1 VTDVPRLSVRRALAG
16 IGLAALVGVV
26 VVAGIGRLAGFEDLR
41 RTVREGNHAWLALC
55 AAAQV
60 LVFGGYAGVYRH
72 AVRFPHGP
80 RISIGLSLRVVLAS
94 FALTQVV
101 AAAGIGGLAVN
112 YWALRRLRFGRRES
126 AVRVI
131 GLNTFVYLVFALIG
145 WTAALL
151 ALITSAAPPAMTIPW
166 LVAIPIVLAAAA
178 WFTAPSRVRHWTA
191 PGGTWL
197 RQALAVGVGAAWWV
211 RRSLGAPGATRTT
224 TSAAC
229 YWLGATLS
237 LWAALRAFG
246 SDASVVAILVAFA
259 TGYAAQMIPVP
270 LIATGGI
277 DAATT
282 FALHAVGVSLEVA
295 LVAVVA
301 NRVFSFWLPLWPSL
315 VFTAL
320 LPQTGRRLEQA
331 ASAPERLGKTAA
343 VS

>member
-1 VTDVPRLSVRRALAG
+1 VTDVPRVSVRRALLG
-16 IGLAALVGVV
+16 VGVAAVVAVV
-26 VVAGIGRLAGFEDLR
+26 VVAGIGQLAGFEELR
-41 RTVREGNHAWLALC
+41 RTVREGDHAWLAVC
-55 AAAQV
+55 AVAQV
-60 LVFGGYAGVYRH
+60 LVFGGYAGVYRN
-72 AVRFPHGP
+72 AVRVPHGP
-80 RISIGLSLRVVLAS
+80 RLSIGLSLRVVLAS

-131 GLNTFVYLVFALIG
+131 GLNTFVYLVFGLVG

-151 ALITSAAPPAMTIPW
+151 GVITGAAPLAMTIPW
-166 LVAIPIVLAAAA
+166 LVVIPAMLVAAA
-178 WFTAPSRVRHWTA
+178 WFTAPSRVELWTA
-191 PGGTWL
+191 RRTGWL
-197 RQALAVGVGAAWWV
+197 RQALALGVGAAWWV
-211 RRSLGAPGATRTT
+211 RRSLSAPEGPRLTAA
-224 TSAAC
+224 AAC
-229 YWLGATLS
+229 YWLGSTLS

-246 SDASVVAILVAFA
+246 SDASVVAILVAFT
-259 TGYAAQMIPVP
+259 TGYAAQIVP
-270 LIATGGI
+270 LPFVATGGI

-320 LPQTGRRLEQA
+320 LPQTGKRLEGA
-331 ASAPERLGKTAA
+331 AAGPGDLGRAPAIP
-343 VS
+343 

>member
-1 VTDVPRLSVRRALAG
+1 VTDVPSLSVRRALVG
-16 IGLAALVGVV
+16 IGLAALVGVA

-41 RTVREGNHAWLALC
+41 RTVREGNHAWLAVC
-55 AAAQV
+55 AVAQV
-60 LVFGGYAGVYRH
+60 LVFGGYAGVYRN
-72 AVRFPHGP
+72 AVRFPRGP
-80 RISIGLSLRVVLAS
+80 RISMDLALRVVLAS

-101 AAAGIGGLAVN
+101 AAAGVGGLAVN

-131 GLNTFVYLVFALIG
+131 GLNTFVYLVFGLIG

-151 ALITSAAPPAMTIPW
+151 ALITSAAPLAMTLPW
-166 LVAIPIVLAAAA
+166 LVAMPAVLAAAA
-178 WFTAPSRVRHWTA
+178 WFTAPSRVRRWTA
-191 PGGTWL
+191 PGGGWL

-211 RRSLGAPGATRTT
+211 RRSLTAPEGPRLT
-224 TSAAC
+224 AAAAG
-229 YWLGATLS
+229 YWLGSTLS

-246 SDASVVAILVAFA
+246 SDASVVAILIAFA
-259 TGYAAQMIPVP
+259 TGYAAQIIPLPFV
-270 LIATGGI
+270 ATGGI

-320 LPQTGRRLEQA
+320 LPQTGRRLERVA
-331 ASAPERLGKTAA
+331 AAA
-343 VS
+343 IT